1 MTPEKPADTQSTVLV
16 VEDDPVLNR
25 LLTRQLAKAGHAV
38 GSADTWAGARQRL
51 PILQPDLV
59 LLDMKLPDSA
69 DFLPLTELAARMP
82 VVMLTAYGNVTQAVE
97 AMRLGAADYLVKP
110 VDLEELE
117 RVVQRALDRRYQKGA
132 SPDAS
137 QAAPPDSLV
146 LTGEPTL
153 PVYLPSKT
161 TKETRHGPG
170 QPPRHPRP
178 PYLQADHL
186 GPWGN
191 YLKQVDRVTP
201 YLGHLARWVET
212 LKRPK
217 RILIVDVPIQMDDGS
232 VAHFEGY
239 RVQHN
244 TSRGPGKG
252 GVRFH
257 QDVTLSEVMALSAWM
272 SVKNAAVNVPYGGA
286 KGGIR
291 VDPRKLSL
299 GELERVTRRYT
310 SEIGIIIGPNKDI
323 PAPDVNTNEQT
334 MAWMMDTYS
343 MNEGATATGV
353 VTGKPMTWAA
363 RWAGAKP
370 PAAACSPWA
379 WKPPSLTG
387 LELPGARIAV
397 QGFRQCGRHRGQ
409 AVCRGR
415 RPHRRGAGPR
425 RHHLPRG
432 RPGRARLAGACA
444 HQRQCGGLASAET
457 LADDAF
463 WACPATS

>member
-1 MTPEKPADTQSTVLV
+1 MA
-16 VEDDPVLNR
+16 
-25 LLTRQLAKAGHAV
+25 
-38 GSADTWAGARQRL
+38 
-51 PILQPDLV
+51 
-59 LLDMKLPDSA
+59 
-69 DFLPLTELAARMP
+69 
-82 VVMLTAYGNVTQAVE
+82 QAN
-97 AMRLGAADYLVKP
+97 P
-110 VDLEELE
+110 P
-117 RVVQRALDRRYQKGA
+117 A
-132 SPDAS
+132 SP
-137 QAAPPDSLV
+137 AA
-146 LTGEPTL
+146 
-153 PVYLPSKT
+153 
-161 TKETRHGPG
+161 
-170 QPPRHPRP
+170 HPRP
-178 PYLQADHL
+178 SYLQAEQL

-217 RILIVDVPIQMDDGS
+217 RILIVDVPIHMDDGS

-291 VDPRKLSL
+291 VDPRKLSI

-353 VTGKPMTWAA
+353 VTGKPVALGGSLGRREATG
-363 RWAGAKP
+363 RGVFTVGVE
-370 PAAACSPWA
+370 ACR
-379 WKPPSLTG
+379 LTG
-387 LELPGARIAV
+387 LELRGARIAV
-397 QGFRQCGRHRGQ
+397 QGFGNVGGIAAKLFAEAGARIV
-409 AVCRGR
+409 AVQDHGGTVYREAGLDVPALLEHVRITGSVAGFAAAEKLADEAFWRVPCDILIPAALESQITAANAGDITARMVIE
-415 RPHRRGAGPR
+415 GANGPTTPEADDILHDR
-425 RHHLPRG
+425 NVLVVPDVIANAG
-432 RPGRARLAGACA
+432 GVTVSYFEWVQDFSSFFWTEDEINARLVRIMKEAFAAVWQVAQDNQVSLRTATFIVACKRILQA
-444 HQRQCGGLASAET
+444 RELRGLY
-457 LADDAF
+457 
-463 WACPATS
+463 P